1 MKIELEIGEIL
12 VDVIHNAVID
22 FSHVKLPGTIKVTFQ
37 NCQIPEK
44 VMVSLGLTESLDWLL
59 RMVLD
64 DPELRQLAMKLGL
77 TDELLQKLKDKS
89 LL

>member
-1 MKIELEIGEIL
+1 MKIELEIGDSLADMIENS
-12 VDVIHNAVID
+12 VIHLKQ
-22 FSHVKLPGTIKVTFQ
+22 VKLPRTIKITFQ

-44 VMVSLGLTESLDWLL
+44 VTVSLGLTESLDWLL

-64 DPELRQLAMKLGL
+64 DPELRQLAIKLGL